1 MRWQIMKEQNV
12 LISLGDTAQGAWAGT
27 LYQMSGYSRDQR
39 NSLDTPDVIR
49 DAESVSVRL
58 PDGTLRM
65 QMPPESVCVLRAGQ
79 LENLSDL

>member
-1 MRWQIMKEQNV
+1 
-12 LISLGDTAQGAWAGT
+12 
-27 LYQMSGYSRDQR
+27 MSGYSRDQR